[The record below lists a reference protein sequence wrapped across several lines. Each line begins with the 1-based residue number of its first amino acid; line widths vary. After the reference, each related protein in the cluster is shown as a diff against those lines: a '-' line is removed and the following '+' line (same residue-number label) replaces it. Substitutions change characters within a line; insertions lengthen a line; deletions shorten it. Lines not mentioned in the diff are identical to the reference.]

1 MKQFFISDNLK
12 KQRKISTIAF
22 QRPGY
27 RGFKGMIPEEFF
39 EMDVPSS
46 SQFDPMTYIRMSQ
59 SKIAGIYRSP
69 RSFYL
74 TNGATSGI
82 YAMISLCTKPNDT
95 IIVDRYCHRSVL
107 DAIILMGLV
116 PVFLDPVYM
125 HRFGFSGGHSKE
137 TLKKV
142 IEENP
147 NAKAV
152 LITSPTYYGIVS
164 DIKEL
169 VATAHENG
177 MYFLVDEACGAHF
190 QFSSHLPAPSIQLG
204 ADFSVQSVYKTIGSV
219 SGSAILHVNTNDFL
233 SEDIEDKISLFTTSD
248 FSVQSV
254 AVTEMAIYNASA
266 KSQKYKTLIKELR
279 KARNCINTNTN
290 AYWLDNEMINTCEIF
305 DMDTTRAVINF
316 SFESFSGYEARDML
330 FKNSSIEVEFAD
342 ELNIIC
348 VFTPYTKVRE
358 IRKFVKELLK
368 ITSRKA
374 TKEDVSQNITHN
386 VDHDF
391 SMTPQLAFFS
401 DYESVTMESAIGRI
415 SKNIIFKAPQGV
427 AVIVPG
433 EVITPVHIKMIND
446 VLSDGGRIEGLK
458 EGKKIDV
465 VKE

>member
-1 MKQFFISDNLK
+1 MKHFFISDNLK
-12 KQRKISTIAF
+12 KQKKNSTISF
-22 QRPGY
+22 HRPGY

-46 SQFDPMTYIRMSQ
+46 SHFDPMTYIRMSQ
-59 SKIAGIYRSP
+59 SKVSGLYRSP

-82 YAMISLCTKPNDT
+82 YAMISLCTKPGDT
-95 IIVDRYCHRSVL
+95 IIVDRHCHRSVI

-137 TLKKV
+137 TLQKV

-147 NAKAV
+147 KAKAV
-152 LITSPTYYGIVS
+152 LITSPTYYGVVS
-164 DIKEL
+164 DVKEL
-169 VATAHENG
+169 AAISHEAG

-204 ADFSVQSVYKTIGSV
+204 ADFSVQSIYKTLGAI
-219 SGSAILHVNTNDFL
+219 SGSGILHVNTNDFL

-254 AVTEMAIYNASA
+254 AITEMAIYNASK
-266 KSQKYKTLIKELR
+266 KSQKYKALTKEIR
-279 KARNCINTNTN
+279 RARNCINTNTN
-290 AYWLDNEMINTCEIF
+290 AYWLDSEMINTCEIC
-305 DMDTTRAVINF
+305 DMDITRAVINF
-316 SFESFSGYEARDML
+316 SFESFSGYEAADML

-348 VFTPYTKVRE
+348 VFTPYTEIKE
-358 IRKFVKELLK
+358 IRRFVKELLK
-368 ITSRKA
+368 ITSRKT
-374 TKEDVSQNITHN
+374 TKEDVSKNITHN

-401 DYESVTMESAIGRI
+401 DFESVTMENAIGRV

-427 AVIVPG
+427 AVIIPG
-433 EVITPVHIKMIND
+433 EVITALHIKMIND